1 MTKLSGGVLD
11 SESLERF
18 NAFLNSSNDI
28 QKSQPIDPMSHPEM
42 QRKLKALEHAWCLK
56 FRPDLAQIALD
67 PNFPLKKA

>member
-11 SESLERF
+11 PESLERF
-18 NAFLNSSNDI
+18 NAFLNSSNEI
-28 QKSQPIDPMSHPEM
+28 QKSQPLDPSHPQM
-42 QRKLKALEHAWCLK
+42 QRKLKALEHAWCEK